1 MHLQTTKSIKVA
13 NPIFLQFTMQG
24 FVWNKF
30 LFATK
35 FILKARTKL
44 IKPVNFFNVKCIWFS
59 IWTSLIICL
68 NFRLRIYIGS
78 LDKYLTLPFRSTCL
92 PNIDWMPK
100 TLMIFYKKCRMTSY
114 RRQHFRLI
122 KGMIYVYIKKT
133 FIFICKFMTQIYQR
147 TSI

>member
-78 LDKYLTLPFRSTCL
+78 LDQNNISCEIYKIIDYAGTLELNLSFE
-92 PNIDWMPK
+92 
-100 TLMIFYKKCRMTSY
+100 Y
-114 RRQHFRLI
+114 R
-122 KGMIYVYIKKT
+122 
-133 FIFICKFMTQIYQR
+133 
-147 TSI
+147 